1 MQQKLKDLFFLQTL
15 DKKRVNMNIDSY
27 FTKQIDVRNIILG
40 QLDNAN
46 KKVLVAVAW
55 FTDTILFKKLLEL
68 QNRGVSVEII
78 ITKHE
83 FNSKSRNNYTLIEKN
98 GFFAE
103 IGSDDQLM
111 HMKFCIIDYDTVI
124 SGSANWSD
132 RAFTVNNEEVTIVS
146 GNQQRTNDFVE
157 EFDRLKELS
166 GRIQK
171 HQEALDISKAFKY
184 FKLIKAFLDIG
195 ETTNIQPYIHE
206 LKLIKEL
213 TPITTLLLS
222 GKYDLA
228 FIKIEKFERNYTQLV
243 DVSAI
248 EKVQIL
254 SQIKLLSYQIETLEI
269 EKTEI
274 EAQIEQF
281 NHRYIIELNPLI
293 AKILALKKKIYE
305 KLKKHGIVDD
315 TFEKIEEEFKQKNKE
330 YQEEIKIDIP
340 ELNDKDTADI
350 KKMYRESVKLCHPDS
365 PSCIYE
371 DKEEAAK
378 VFDEL
383 TNAVKTNDIEKVR
396 YIWKE
401 LKLGNPVSDIDQF
414 NELAHLRIKLAA
426 LKAKYNY
433 LFNELSIIQSSE
445 TYRMILKIDD
455 WTEYFANQKS
465 ILKQEHETL
474 TEKYVNHE

>member
-1 MQQKLKDLFFLQTL
+1 
-15 DKKRVNMNIDSY
+15 MNIHSY
-27 FTKQIDVRNIILG
+27 FTKKTDVRGIILEH
-40 QLDNAN
+40 LDTAT
-46 KKVLVAVAW
+46 KKICVAVAW
-55 FTDTILFKKLLEL
+55 FTETKLFDKLLEL
-68 QNRGVSVEII
+68 QNRGVMVEVI
-78 ITKHE
+78 ITNHD
-83 FNSKSRNNYTLIEKN
+83 FNRLDYDIIEKN
-98 GFFAE
+98 GGFFAE
-103 IGSDDQLM
+103 IGNDDQLM
-111 HMKFCIIDYDTVI
+111 HMKFCIIDYHTVI
-124 SGSANWSD
+124 SGSANWSK

-166 GRIQK
+166 GKIQK
-171 HQEALDISKAFKY
+171 HQEALDISKAFKQ
-184 FKLIKAFLDIG
+184 FKLIKAFVDLG
-195 ETTNIQPYIHE
+195 ETANIQPYIHE

-213 TPITTLLLS
+213 TPITTLLLA

-228 FIKIEKFERNYTQLV
+228 FIEIEKFEKNYTQLF

-248 EKVQIL
+248 EKTQIL

-305 KLKKHGIVDD
+305 KLKKHGITDD
-315 TFEKIEEEFKQKNKE
+315 TFEKIEEEFKQRNKE

-340 ELNDKDTADI
+340 ELNDEDTADI
-350 KKMYRESVKLCHPDS
+350 KKMHREAVKLCHPDA

-371 DKEEAAK
+371 DKAEAAK
-378 VFDEL
+378 VFGEL
-383 TNAVKTNDIEKVR
+383 TSAVKTNDIEKVR
-396 YIWKE
+396 YIWNE
-401 LKLGNPVSDIDQF
+401 LKLGNPVSDIYQF
-414 NELAHLRIKLAA
+414 NELEHLRVKLET

-433 LFNELSIIQSSE
+433 LINELSTIQSSE
-445 TYRMILKIDD
+445 TYQMILQIDD
-455 WTEYFANQKS
+455 WTEYFENQK
-465 ILKQEHETL
+465 ILLKQELETL